1 MPILGSIVLSIFA
14 AVLASALA
22 VGLWRMIRAL
32 RAGDAPQARRFLLPF
47 LRLSLWLAGAV
58 VLVVSQGRGYRVALL
73 MSIGAMLLNL
83 PRDWAVLRSSQG
95 PHRGGPAA

>member
-1 MPILGSIVLSIFA
+1 MPILSSFVLSVFA

-22 VGLWRMIRAL
+22 VGLWRLVRAL
-32 RAGDAPQARRFLLPF
+32 HTRDAPQVKRLLLPF

-58 VLVVSQGRGYRVALL
+58 VLVVSQGRSYRVALL
-73 MSIGAMLLNL
+73 MSIAAMLLNL
-83 PRDWAVLRSSQG
+83 PRDWAAFRSSQG